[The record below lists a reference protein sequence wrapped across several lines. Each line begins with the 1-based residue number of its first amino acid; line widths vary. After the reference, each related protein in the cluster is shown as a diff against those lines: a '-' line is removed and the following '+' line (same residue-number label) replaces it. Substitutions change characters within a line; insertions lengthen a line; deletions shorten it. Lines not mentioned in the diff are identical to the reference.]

1 MNPARPEPG
10 ARLCAL
16 DEIDDPGARGFD
28 FRVEARL
35 FSGFVV
41 RRGDE
46 AVGYVDSCPHI
57 GWPLASLN
65 GRYLTRDGAYILCSG
80 HGAVF
85 EIGDGLCIAGPCGGH
100 RLQPWPVEVRD
111 GAVWKA

>member
-1 MNPARPEPG
+1 LNPAQHG
-10 ARLCAL
+10 AGERLCAL
-16 DEIDDPGARGFD
+16 DEIGDPGAKGFE
-28 FRVEARL
+28 FRDGVRL

-41 RRGDE
+41 RRGGE

-85 EIGDGLCIAGPCGGH
+85 EIGDGLCIGGPCGGR
-100 RLQPWPVEVRD
+100 RLEPWPVEVRD
-111 GAVWKA
+111 GQVWTA